1 MRKTSYLLLI
11 CMMSAMLFLTGIALP
26 EKVFAAEEYEELFP
40 EWKEE
45 APALNAL
52 IDYVEAVT
60 DESSADYIPQ
70 EDRIAVFDMDGTLM
84 GELYPTYLEYYMLAW
99 RILKDPAIEPDAE
112 MLEVGRT
119 LRDCALDNSFPED
132 MAMQHAIQAAR
143 AYAGMTLSEFEDFVT
158 EILLR
163 EADGFEGMT
172 YGEAFYLPMVEVI
185 EYLQDNGFKCY
196 ICSGSDRFICRVFI
210 EGMVDIPYEQII
222 GMDVQLEATGQGDTE
237 GLDYVYTTAD
247 DVIRTDK
254 LLIKNLKTNKVLQI
268 AQEIGRQPVLSFGN
282 SSGDVS
288 MHNYTIS
295 NNAYKSM
302 AFMLIADDDQ
312 RDYGDPEKAADLQE
326 KWENNGY
333 QVISMANDWNTIY
346 GEDVVKTG
354 EFHWLEELAEER
366 VPVEAEEP
374 DSAEAEEPATVEES
388 VETVSAGQVNSDN
401 QAFWREALQTYRN
414 DDSVNQV
421 MLVRC
426 TEGSNAI
433 VQFYD
438 KQKDQKNAWS
448 LVFETDAYIGKNGT
462 GKTQEGDAKTP
473 LGDFGVQYA
482 FGILDDP
489 GTSLDYVDVTE
500 TTFACDEEY
509 MRTVLQY
516 AQPGMRI
523 IIHEEY
529 ADNDDAVWVARISE

>member
-302 AFMLIADDDQ
+302 
-312 RDYGDPEKAADLQE
+312 GK
-326 KWENNGY
+326 KN
-333 QVISMANDWNTIY
+333 
-346 GEDVVKTG
+346 
-354 EFHWLEELAEER
+354 
-366 VPVEAEEP
+366 
-374 DSAEAEEPATVEES
+374 
-388 VETVSAGQVNSDN
+388 
-401 QAFWREALQTYRN
+401 RN
-414 DDSVNQV
+414 
-421 MLVRC
+421 MC
-426 TEGSNAI
+426 
-433 VQFYD
+433 
-438 KQKDQKNAWS
+438 
-448 LVFETDAYIGKNGT
+448 
-462 GKTQEGDAKTP
+462 
-473 LGDFGVQYA
+473 
-482 FGILDDP
+482 
-489 GTSLDYVDVTE
+489 
-500 TTFACDEEY
+500 
-509 MRTVLQY
+509 
-516 AQPGMRI
+516 
-523 IIHEEY
+523 
-529 ADNDDAVWVARISE
+529 